1 MLLFFC
7 ACVYVC
13 ALHNAGVKVSGLIFY
28 LSGLITSAFTAAL
41 LRSAEDTASLLN
53 LYWERKKK
61 LHVYNLYRGA
71 TDATAQTL
79 PVFKVYY
86 SILPQCRNQQQKQ
99 ILSIHLLMYRSDK
112 AAVYLNGKTCHKA
125 FKWN

>member
-41 LRSAEDTASLLN
+41 LRSVEDTASLLN

-71 TDATAQTL
+71 TDATAADA
-79 PVFKVYY
+79 P
-86 SILPQCRNQQQKQ
+86 SIQGVLQHPA
-99 ILSIHLLMYRSDK
+99 S
-112 AAVYLNGKTCHKA
+112 V
-125 FKWN
+125 